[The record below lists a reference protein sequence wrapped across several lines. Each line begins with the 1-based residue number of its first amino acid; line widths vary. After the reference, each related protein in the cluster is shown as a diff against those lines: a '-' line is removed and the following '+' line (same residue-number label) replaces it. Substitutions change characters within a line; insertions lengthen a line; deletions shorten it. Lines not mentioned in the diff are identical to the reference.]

1 MEQKLEKRV
10 DLQIKVLEKMETL
23 MSLRIELTEYEMHE
37 RQKAIQKNDNMVDE
51 SFEFVYE

>member
-1 MEQKLEKRV
+1 
-10 DLQIKVLEKMETL
+10 METL

-51 SFEFVYE
+51 SFEFVYEWIKVYDCTAELLYIYYD

>member
-1 MEQKLEKRV
+1 
-10 DLQIKVLEKMETL
+10 METL